1 MFELESVPGTNS
13 EIPPTT
19 NDTIINETIDPSVN
33 AKLLSLLTPELSS
46 KLLNLLIQESN
57 SDFERTLS
65 LLTPELNPDFTL
77 EIDIPSSVE
86 PVPTVEPVNNLITF
100 ESAIQTRID
109 AAVQSALQSLVQP
122 TTQSS
127 IVQPTVYVSEVIE
140 EKPTKPEIDLYF
152 ESHNITNLEGHT
164 QLEPKLTEFLS
175 KLVTRNKIK
184 TVLEIGFNAGHS
196 ADTFLK
202 SNKNIKLTSFDIGTH
217 AYVNLG
223 KKYIDTKYP
232 NRHTLVKG
240 DSRVAIP
247 NYSQKN
253 PEMKFD
259 VIFIDGGH
267 FENVP
272 EMDLKNCRSLAHK
285 NTIVILNDVKNKNV
299 KPWNVKPNEA
309 WNSFI
314 KSNYIEE
321 IKRVE
326 FSSKNGIVYGKYNL
340 CEVYVCTLLRPD
352 RVKYIE
358 QNKKL
363 FPFIKIFKSVNG
375 YNINQT
381 LNEMNTLQLKYKD
394 LDENFKTY
402 GTLACWLTKYKM
414 LKHQVDNKIPYL
426 CFIEDDLIL
435 DKNFYSY
442 VNDTLI
448 HFKKNVNI
456 LRMMT
461 WGEGYITSFESAKR
475 LLAHLSRD
483 GIIRNIDNQLR
494 ENCGN
499 EVALENPPMKLMM
512 KGGNGDCGK
521 TKDLANAKMQE
532 SKQKK

>member
-1 MFELESVPGTNS
+1 MFELESVPETKS
-13 EIPPTT
+13 EIPQPT
-19 NDTIINETIDPSVN
+19 NDTIINETIDPN
-33 AKLLSLLTPELSS
+33 INTKLLSLLTPELSA
-46 KLLNLLIQESN
+46 KLLDLLTQESS
-57 SDFERTLS
+57 SDFEKTLS
-65 LLTPELNPDFTL
+65 LLTPQLNPDFTL
-77 EIDIPSSVE
+77 EIDIP
-86 PVPTVEPVNNLITF
+86 PDTEPVNNPVIF
-100 ESAIQTRID
+100 SSSAENAID
-109 AAVQSALQSLVQP
+109 AAVQSALQSSP
-122 TTQSS
+122 GS
-127 IVQPTVYVSEVIE
+127 IVQTATTVQ
-140 EKPTKPEIDLYF
+140 EKPRKPEIDLYF

-175 KLVTRNKIK
+175 KMVAPNRIK

-202 SNKNIKLTSFDIGTH
+202 SNKNIKVTSFDIGTH
-217 AYVNLG
+217 AYMNLG

-240 DSRVAIP
+240 DSRVTVS
-247 NYSQKN
+247 NYAQKN
-253 PEMKFD
+253 PELKFD
-259 VIFIDGGH
+259 IIFIDGGH
-267 FENVP
+267 FENIP
-272 EMDLKNCRSLAHK
+272 EMDLRNCRSLAHK

-299 KPWNVKPNEA
+299 KPWNIKPNEA
-309 WNSFI
+309 WKLFI

-326 FSSKNGIVYGKYNL
+326 FSAKNGLVYGKYNL
-340 CEVYVCTLLRPD
+340 CEVYICTLLRPD

-394 LDENFKTY
+394 LDETFRTY

-414 LKHQVDNKIPYL
+414 LKYQVDNKIPYL
-426 CFIEDDLIL
+426 CFIEDDLVL

-521 TKDLANAKMQE
+521 TKDLGNAKMQE
-532 SKQKK
+532 VKRKK